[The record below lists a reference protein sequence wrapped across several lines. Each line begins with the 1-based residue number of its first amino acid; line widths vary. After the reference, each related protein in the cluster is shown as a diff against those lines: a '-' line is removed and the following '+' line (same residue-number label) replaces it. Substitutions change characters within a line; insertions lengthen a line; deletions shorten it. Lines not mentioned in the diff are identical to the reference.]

1 MYRLV
6 GLVAMVLACAATRAE
21 AVEMFTN
28 FHLGENVGFPPMQ
41 VPYGVYGGLGRG
53 GWNPYAE
60 GTPLKTWPPVPSMMP
75 TGQVPGGFRR
85 LNNGATRNGRPAGN
99 SHSSTNDGQ
108 DLNRN
113 YAESNQSSVNETS
126 ETPPDVSTTY
136 ESSRRPLPYEEIA
149 ANPRRGFW
157 QRGSSNYSS
166 NGNQYSSYDNSSFDN
181 GTIVSDSVTPATGPT
196 TKTTTTTK
204 SVNNSPATSNL
215 KSVRVRPQSTTTIL
229 HAGDGSAPNFDK
241 KSNQPSTTSR
251 VERSD

>member
-6 GLVAMVLACAATRAE
+6 GLVAMLLACAATRAE

-41 VPYGVYGGLGRG
+41 VPYGIYGGLGRG

-85 LNNGATRNGRPAGN
+85 LNNGATRNGRPAAN
-99 SHSSTNDGQ
+99 SHSSTNQQ
-108 DLNRN
+108 DVNRT
-113 YAESNQSSVNETS
+113 YAETS
-126 ETPPDVSTTY
+126 ESSTNAIAETPPNVSNTY
-136 ESSRRPLPYEEIA
+136 ESSRRPQPYEEIA

-157 QRGSSNYSS
+157 QRGYSNYSS
-166 NGNQYSSYDNSSFDN
+166 NGNSYSTDENTSFDN
-181 GTIVSDSVTPATGPT
+181 GTVISDSVTPANAA
-196 TKTTTTTK
+196 TTTTTLPTK
-204 SVNNSPATSNL
+204 NANNSPATSNL
-215 KSVRVRPQSTTTIL
+215 KSVRVRPQPSTTSL
-229 HAGDGSAPNFDK
+229 HAGEGKAPNLNTK
-241 KSNQPSTTSR
+241 LNQPPTTSR